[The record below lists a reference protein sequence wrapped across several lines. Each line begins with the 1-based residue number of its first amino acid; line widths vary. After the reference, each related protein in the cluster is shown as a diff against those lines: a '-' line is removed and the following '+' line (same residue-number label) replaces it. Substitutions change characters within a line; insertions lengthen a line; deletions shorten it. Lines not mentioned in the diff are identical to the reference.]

1 MTKDLRRHV
10 KKAHLKSDYNKI
22 NKVTWLLLW
31 HTTLKEAIVIY
42 LAKVTVKDFKGKY
55 RTDHFRSKEI

>member
-31 HTTLKEAIVIY
+31 QMTLKEAIVIY
-42 LAKVTVKDFKGKY
+42 LAKVTKDFKGKY
-55 RTDHFRSKEI
+55 RSLLRGKEI